1 MKLQL
6 TYKKVFLRLLTSYL
20 VLILISFLLFRVTQS
35 NRTIIYIIVSIFS
48 VILAVL
54 LTNSIKDSIASI
66 LSVISSIRYNNF
78 IIKDSEIDKN
88 NWFPELVQSI
98 KYLSE
103 EIEKNI
109 DFFKSSQEELNIIV
123 DNIDA
128 SLLLID
134 LEGRV
139 VFANSSL
146 KRLVNISDLTNK
158 FYWEIFRER
167 DINKF
172 FKELINNPKNLMQEL
187 TIKGVRYLCSV
198 TYLPK
203 RRRLILIFQD
213 LSPIEEVKRVK
224 KDIVANVSHELRTPL
239 TTIKGY
245 LETLLDEDLDDDKKY
260 FLKIIEKNTNRL
272 CSLVNEL
279 LILSELENKKE
290 LTKHKIEISRL
301 LDEIKELFVQRLI
314 EKDLKLKISIDSQ
327 ITYIYADEFKLQQ
340 LFINLIDNA
349 IKYSKKGNI
358 FINIEKLSHGGIKI
372 IIKDEGIG
380 IPKEHLPYIFERF
393 YVVDKSRSRQTGGS
407 GLGLSIVK
415 HIVKL
420 YGGMIEVKSKPKKG
434 TIFTIFL
441 PDIDLS

>member
-1 MKLQL
+1 VKLQL

-48 VILAVL
+48 VILAAL

>member
-6 TYKKVFLRLLTSYL
+6 TYNKVFLRLLTSYL
-20 VLILISFLLFRVTQS
+20 VLILLSFLLFRVTQL

-172 FKELINNPKNLMQEL
+172 FKELINNPRNLMQEL

-358 FINIEKLSHGGIKI
+358 FINIEKLSHSGIRI

>member
-48 VILAVL
+48 VILAAL